1 MEIRWE
7 FIGHKRPSFA
17 EAPGPGQESVWDY
30 PRPPK
35 LVADKR
41 HVLVRL
47 GETFIADSRATIRI
61 LETAGPPTFYIP
73 PKDVCRELLQSF
85 PGASVCEWKGTAKYW
100 ALKTSAPAREAI
112 AWSYP
117 TALPPYEQIA
127 NYFSFY
133 PGRVECFVDN
143 QRVRPQPGH
152 FYGGWVTDE
161 IVGPWKGEPGTERW

>member
-1 MEIRWE
+1 MWE
-7 FIGHKRPSFA
+7 YTGSKRPPFA
-17 EAPGPGQESVWDY
+17 ATPGPGQESVWDY

-41 HVLVRL
+41 HVVVR
-47 GETFIADSRATIRI
+47 FSDIIIADTVEAYRV

-73 PKDVCRELLQSF
+73 PKDVRIQLLEPF
-85 PGASVCEWKGTAKYW
+85 PGTSACEWKGTAKYW
-100 ALKTSAPAREAI
+100 SLKVTPPLQQAI

-117 TALPPYEQIA
+117 TAQVPYAQMSG
-127 NYFSFY
+127 YFSFY
-133 PGRVECFVDN
+133 PGRVECFVDDE
-143 QRVRPQPGH
+143 RVRPQPGF

>member
-1 MEIRWE
+1 MWE
-7 FIGHKRPSFA
+7 FIGRKRPPFA
-17 EAPGPGQESVWDY
+17 EAPCPGQESVWDY

-35 LVADKR
+35 VVADQR
-41 HVLVRL
+41 HVVVRL
-47 GETFIADSRATIRI
+47 EETIIADSRATVRI

-73 PKDVCRELLQSF
+73 PKDVRGELLQPF

-100 ALKTSAPAREAI
+100 ALKTSAPAREAM

-117 TALPPYEQIA
+117 AAQSPYELIA
-127 NYFSFY
+127 EYFSFY
-133 PGRVECFVDN
+133 PGRVECFVNN
-143 QRVRPQPGH
+143 QRVRGQPGY

>member
-7 FIGHKRPSFA
+7 YIGRKRPSFA

-35 LVADKR
+35 LVADNR
-41 HVLVRL
+41 HVVVRL
-47 GETFIADSRATIRI
+47 GEAVIADSRATVRI

-73 PKDVCRELLQSF
+73 SKDVCGELLQPF
-85 PGASVCEWKGTAKYW
+85 PGISVCGWKGTAKYW
-100 ALKTSAPAREAI
+100 ALETSAPAREAM

-117 TALPPYEQIA
+117 TAQPPYELIA
-127 NYFSFY
+127 EYFSFY
-133 PGRVECFVDN
+133 SGRVECFVND
-143 QRVRPQPGH
+143 QRVRPQPGD

-161 IVGPWKGEPGTERW
+161 IVGPWKGVPGTERW